1 MIYNSGYLIAPRK
14 SVDALYKCNC
24 YVPPPFLAS
33 CSIDVQTVD
42 MSFRRKKE
50 MILLDP
56 KVVLGK
62 WAIASFLEALGRR
75 KEVPTGVLL
84 EVAS

>member
-1 MIYNSGYLIAPRK
+1 
-14 SVDALYKCNC
+14 
-24 YVPPPFLAS
+24 
-33 CSIDVQTVD
+33 